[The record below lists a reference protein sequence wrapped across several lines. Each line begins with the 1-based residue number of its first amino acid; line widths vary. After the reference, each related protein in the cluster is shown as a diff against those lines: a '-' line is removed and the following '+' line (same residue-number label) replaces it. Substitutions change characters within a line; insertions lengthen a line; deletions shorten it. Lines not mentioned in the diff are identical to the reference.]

1 MDGETNPV
9 DAEMEAI
16 FSQGSG
22 DSVPSEQT
30 QPGVATPTTQTWKA
44 GGREWKD
51 AGELAKAHDAMVRE
65 YSRVK
70 NEYKPLE
77 EWKRFGSYLD
87 QHPELRKE
95 LNSRVEEYQNKRKQ
109 GQTKDQAQQGSQ
121 LPPEVAQKLERLEA
135 QGASYALDREMNS
148 LRGKYKVSDE
158 QMREVL
164 NYASEQGAKGLDLP
178 LDLAYRSLYF
188 DKQRGGVTEEVKAE
202 IAKKKAANVGSSS
215 GPGMSAAPKSGS
227 WSNAK
232 DYRSSMSSM
241 MDKLG
246 IE

>member
-16 FSQGSG
+16 FNEGAG
-22 DSVPSEQT
+22 TPDLT
-30 QPGVATPTTQTWKA
+30 QAPTEEATPPAASWKA

-51 AGELAKAHDAMVRE
+51 PSELAKAHDAMVRE

-70 NEYKPLE
+70 NEVKPLG
-77 EWKRFGSYLD
+77 EWKRFGAYLD

-95 LNSRVEEYQNKRKQ
+95 LSSRIEEYQKKRAE
-109 GQTKDQAQQGSQ
+109 GQTKNQAQAGSQ
-121 LPPEVAQKLERLEA
+121 IPPEVAQKLERLEA
-135 QGASYALDREMNS
+135 QQATYTLEREMNVV
-148 LRGKYKVSDE
+148 RGKYKLTDP
-158 QMREVL
+158 QMKEVL
-164 NYASEQGAKGLDLP
+164 EYAEQHGRNGLDLP

-202 IAKKKAANVGSSS
+202 IAKKKAANVGGSSA
-215 GPGMSAAPKSGS
+215 PGITAAPKNGS
-227 WSNAK
+227 WKSDK
-232 DYRSSMSSM
+232 EWRSSM
-241 MDKLG
+241 DNQLGALG